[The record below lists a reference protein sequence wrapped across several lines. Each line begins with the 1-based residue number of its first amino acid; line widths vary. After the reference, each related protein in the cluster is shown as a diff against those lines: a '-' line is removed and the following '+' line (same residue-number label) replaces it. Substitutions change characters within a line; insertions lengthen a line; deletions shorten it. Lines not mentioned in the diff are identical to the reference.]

1 MLNGAVDV
9 AQRSALPDR
18 VARDIWDVVIV
29 GAGPAGA
36 TAAMILADRGHTV
49 MLIDRHDFPR
59 DKTCGDALIPDTLRC
74 LQRLGLY
81 DRVRSD
87 ALPASAITVHSPAR
101 VAVDLPGEFMTVRR
115 RVFDDLLVREAC
127 ARGTVLVRGHVTGV
141 ESPAAGRAA
150 VRVSRRN
157 ASDRAESAVDA
168 RVVLLATGADI
179 SLLERCGMVE
189 RPQPSA
195 FALRGYV
202 PSDGGLDRLI
212 VAFDRTI
219 LPGYAWI
226 FPLPGGELNVGCG
239 VFGDGWRVRQV
250 GLRQT
255 LDTFLREFPPARE
268 LFGSGASIAPLRGAR
283 LRCGLAGARPYRPPN
298 ILAVGEAIGTTFP
311 LTGEGIG
318 KAMESAE
325 IAAEVIG
332 DALDTGDLEGLA
344 LYPTRL
350 ETLRSRYV
358 GYQIAE
364 RWMRSAFLSNLIA
377 RRVRRNGRLRAAA
390 AGVLNET
397 VDPTRIFSAR
407 ALLTSV
413 LPGARVGSRA
423 RARR

>member
-1 MLNGAVDV
+1 MNGAVD
-9 AQRSALPDR
+9 AEQASTLPDR
-18 VARDIWDVVIV
+18 VARNVWDVVIV

-36 TAAMILADRGHTV
+36 TAAMILADRGRTV
-49 MLIDRHDFPR
+49 ALIDRHDFPR
-59 DKTCGDALIPDTLRC
+59 DKTCGDALIPDALRC

-87 ALPASAITVHSPAR
+87 ALPSNAISVYSPAR
-101 VAVDLPGEFMTVRR
+101 IAVDLPGEFVTVRR

-127 ARGTVLVRGHVTGV
+127 ARGAVLVRGHVTGV
-141 ESPAAGRAA
+141 ESAAAGRAA

-157 ASDRAESAVDA
+157 VSDRAESVVHA
-168 RVVLLATGADI
+168 RVVVLATGADI

-189 RPQPSA
+189 RPEPSA
-195 FALRGYV
+195 FALRGYIR
-202 PSDGGLDRLI
+202 SDAGLDRLI

-239 VFGDGWRVRQV
+239 VFGNGWRVRQV

-255 LDTFLREFPPARE
+255 LDTFLREFPLARE
-268 LFGSGASIAPLRGAR
+268 LFGSGASIAPLKGAR
-283 LRCGLAGARPYRPPN
+283 LRCGLVGARPYRPPN

-325 IAAEVIG
+325 IAAEVVG
-332 DALDTGDLEGLA
+332 DALGTGDLERLA
-344 LYPTRL
+344 HYPKKL
-350 ETLRSRYV
+350 KALRSRYV
-358 GYQIAE
+358 GYRIAE
-364 RWMRSAFLSNLIA
+364 RWIRSAFLSNLIA
-377 RRVRRNGRLRAAA
+377 RRIRRNGRLRAAA

-407 ALLTSV
+407 ALLSSV
-413 LPGARVGSRA
+413 LPGGRSGSIA
-423 RARR
+423 RAGR